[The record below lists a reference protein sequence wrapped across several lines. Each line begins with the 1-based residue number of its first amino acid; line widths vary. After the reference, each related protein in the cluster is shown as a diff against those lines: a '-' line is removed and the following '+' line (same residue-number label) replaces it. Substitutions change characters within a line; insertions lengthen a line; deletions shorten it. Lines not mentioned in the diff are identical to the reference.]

1 MNFNNAKFVT
11 SFGRLSQMP
20 PSDRPEVC
28 FSGRSNVGKSSLIN
42 KVLNRK
48 ALARVSATPGKTV
61 TINFF
66 ELDGIYLAD
75 LPGYG
80 YAKVSKGEKRG
91 WGQLIGGYL
100 ADTDRQ
106 LALVIQLVDMR
117 HPPSADDLQMIN
129 YLIDNELPFIIVLTK
144 ADKLKKSQREERMA
158 AFADEIPCFEDIT
171 VVPFSAVTGEGVEE
185 VRAIIEDATSDFEA
199 YDGDDEYPDDGECP
213 DQPADEPDTGDL
225 SAFRGALKP

>member
-11 SFGRLSQMP
+11 SFGKLSQIP

-48 ALARVSATPGKTV
+48 SLARVSSVPGKTV

-66 ELDGIYLAD
+66 ELDNIYLAD

-80 YAKVSKGEKRG
+80 YAKVSKSEKSG
-91 WGQLIGGYL
+91 WGDLIGGYL
-100 ADTDRQ
+100 ADQSRRLD
-106 LALVIQLVDMR
+106 LVVQLVDMR
-117 HPPSADDLQMIN
+117 HPPSKDDLQMIN
-129 YLIDNELPFIIVLTK
+129 FLIDSEIPFIIALTK
-144 ADKLKKSQREERMA
+144 ADKLKPTERKARMS
-158 AFADEIPCFEDIT
+158 AFAQEIPCFEDIT

-185 VRAIIEDATSDFEA
+185 IRRIIEDAVT
-199 YDGDDEYPDDGECP
+199 Y
-213 DQPADEPDTGDL
+213 
-225 SAFRGALKP
+225 